1 MMLFVDIDMRLPSLC
16 PLQKIYQWCGSE
28 CNRYE
33 RLKASEVAIDIRDN
47 ERNGRAK
54 LCMVEEGDE
63 PEEVIKVRSADHG
76 GNLMFS
82 LQTSPISRLMSF
94 SQRGNRLTEWR
105 PLRQAAYVPTP
116 CQDCF
121 VNIPFTASKGL
132 MRGLEKEEEEEGE
145 REGALHHIFALRKD
159 VLTDDATH
167 FSACCCG
174 SAVV

>member
-1 MMLFVDIDMRLPSLC
+1 MLFVDIDMRLPLLC
-16 PLQKIYQWCGSE
+16 PLQDIYLWCGSE

-54 LCMVEEGDE
+54 LHMVEEGDE
-63 PEEVIKVRSADHG
+63 PEEVIKVRSADRG

-82 LQTSPISRLMSF
+82 LQTSQISRLMIF
-94 SQRGNRLTEWR
+94 SECGNRLTQWLPLWR
-105 PLRQAAYVPTP
+105 AAYVQTR

-132 MRGLEKEEEEEGE
+132 MRGLEKEEEEEEGE
-145 REGALHHIFALRKD
+145 GVLHHIYALRKD
-159 VLTDDATH
+159 VLTDGATH